1 MLTGIHHSFEYS
13 ISSIL
18 NKNFIEFIEVNN
30 VVMYILLLLLLLR
43 RINIKQDYSQLIYIW
58 VIIIIILSMLIGQI
72 NIHQVVSQHVEFVL
86 NNQQLF

>member
-1 MLTGIHHSFEYS
+1 MLTGILHSFEYS

-30 VVMYILLLLLLLR
+30 VVIYILLLLLLLR
-43 RINIKQDYSQLIYIW
+43 RINIKQDYSRSIYIW
-58 VIIIIILSMLIGQI
+58 VIIIILSMLIGQI